1 MEIDEALLLI
11 EYALKQRTEELLYQ
25 RWIGKLQFEMSF
37 EEFKE
42 KLKPIR
48 IKKEEEILEDV
59 ENILSLF

>member
-1 MEIDEALLLI
+1 MEVDEALSLI
-11 EYALKQRTEELLYQ
+11 GFALDKKTEELLFQ

-42 KLKPIR
+42 KLKPV
-48 IKKEEEILEDV
+48 KLKNETEILEDV